1 MRTAR
6 IIQPGVFYHVTS
18 RVNHKE
24 MLLRSLVAKKLFL
37 EQLIRLRLRHTCEN
51 LDFVVMENHVHLIL
65 RPVGE
70 ATLSGVMKFLL
81 GVYTMGFN
89 RIYGTWGR
97 FWGARYFSRPIN
109 GLGDLAATMAYVDNN
124 PVRAGLVARAE
135 DWPWGGLAIHRNGQS
150 HVIGPAPFWV
160 RLLMQSHACLALGWA
175 VRTATASAVSLPRTG

>member
-1 MRTAR
+1 MA
-6 IIQPGVFYHVTS
+6 
-18 RVNHKE
+18 KE
-24 MLLRSLVAKKLFL
+24 LFL
-37 EQLIRLRLRHTCEN
+37 EQLVRLHLRHTCEI
-51 LDFVVMENHVHLIL
+51 LDFVIMENHVHLIL

-160 RLLMQSHACLALGWA
+160 RLLMPSHACLALEWA
-175 VRTATASAVSLPRTG
+175 VRTATASAVSLPRTGL